1 MPRTACG
8 TNRQTKMHKESASK
22 PKKAIHHVG
31 HKKVFDVT
39 RPGKSIAPSNSR
51 SVITSHKPPV
61 PDDQFVPGAPK
72 LRASDPN
79 EKHELLNSKHK
90 KDLSPLTSGAVAPNG
105 SVEVAHPA
113 QVNPEA
119 SPATVGNAL
128 DAHVEATL
136 ELEAPSAP
144 LVPNNK
150 KTDKPNTLPEKEQVV
165 TGAPEVA
172 APMAPVAAS
181 PTEPAQDIPEET
193 PAHLIMEQTVR
204 TEDTDLPIWENPE
217 TSQQNSQSSLRTSSV
232 SAGLSGTTGHAKT
245 IEDLLA
251 ETGAPT
257 LEPDK
262 EPALVVSHHHKHVPL
277 WERILIFL
285 FVLLLAALTLN
296 FLLDA
301 EVIRT
306 SFDLPHTDL
315 L

>member
-8 TNRQTKMHKESASK
+8 TNRQTKMHKEGTSK
-22 PKKAIHHVG
+22 PKKAAHHVG

-79 EKHELLNSKHK
+79 EKHELLNSRHK
-90 KDLSPLTSGAVAPNG
+90 KDLSPLTPGVDPTSSAEVNSPSQATPEVAPATAG
-105 SVEVAHPA
+105 DAA
-113 QVNPEA
+113 DTYADAALKPEA
-119 SPATVGNAL
+119 T
-128 DAHVEATL
+128 
-136 ELEAPSAP
+136 SAP
-144 LVPNNK
+144 LVPNDK
-150 KTDKPNTLPEKEQVV
+150 KADKPDPLPEREQA
-165 TGAPEVA
+165 TTSTPEVA
-172 APMAPVAAS
+172 APAAPVKVS
-181 PTEPAQDIPEET
+181 PPEPAQGVPEET
-193 PAHLIMEQTVR
+193 PAHLIMEQTVQA
-204 TEDTDLPIWENPE
+204 EDLPIWENPA
-217 TSQQNSQSSLRTSSV
+217 TSQQNSQLSPRTSSA
-232 SAGLSGTTGHAKT
+232 SAGLPGTTGHAKT

-262 EPALVVSHHHKHVPL
+262 PPALVVSHHHKHVPA

-285 FVLLLAALTLN
+285 FVLLLAAITLN

-301 EVIRT
+301 EIIRT
-306 SFDLPHTDL
+306 SFDLPYTDL